1 MEAGAVQ
8 RPREVPRST
17 EAGEEVA
24 RRQVPQVLQ
33 FLEEM
38 VAGLELQEPHQV
50 AVVGRPVQ
58 VPAEAS
64 ASLLSRSNT
73 R

>member
-1 MEAGAVQ
+1 
-8 RPREVPRST
+8 
-17 EAGEEVA
+17 VA

-64 ASLLSRSNT
+64 ASLLSRSNGK
-73 R
+73 